1 MLNRYLK
8 ICSIQILVFDFISLN
23 GFFFFTQY
31 WMKQFNIPVHVDQ
44 DTFLLAS
51 NISWAIAL
59 YTTGIY
65 FMSQQLSFERI
76 TRKTIQSVLYY
87 LLLILLF
94 VFLNKE
100 AYNRIFIVTYVLMFI
115 TVALIDRLFFYMLTN
130 YILRRKEIERKVVI
144 VGYNDLS
151 KQLVDN
157 MVGRKSNLRFEGY
170 FEEYSNV
177 HELSHYPVIGN
188 LQECVTYAQTN
199 NIREIYSTLSPEQF
213 PYLYTLAHEAERHFI
228 RFRFVPDFRMF
239 VNRQIYVDYLDNI
252 PIISLR
258 SEPLDDIANRIR
270 KRVFDI
276 MFSAFVMVFI
286 LSWLIPL
293 LALLV
298 KLESRGPVFF
308 IQHRTGRNNET
319 FRCLKFRSMY
329 VNNDANSK
337 QASRHDSRFTK
348 IGRIMRKTNL
358 DEMPQFLNVLVG
370 DMSIVG
376 PRPHMLKHTAEY
388 SAIIQKYMIRHFLK
402 PGITGWA
409 QVNGYRGEITEE
421 IHLRKRIE
429 HDIWYMENW
438 SVYLDLRII
447 FLTVFNTI
455 RGDKNAF

>member
-8 ICSIQILVFDFISLN
+8 ICSIQILMFDFISLN
-23 GFFFFTQY
+23 GFFFFTHYWLQQY
-31 WMKQFNIPVHVDQ
+31 SVPVHMDR
-44 DTFLLAS
+44 DMFLLAS

-65 FMSQQLSFERI
+65 FMSQQLSYERI
-76 TRKTIQSVLYY
+76 TRKTIQGILYY
-87 LLLILLF
+87 LLLMLLF

-100 AYNRIFIVTYVLMFI
+100 AYNRLFIATYCVLFI
-115 TVALIDRLFFYMLTN
+115 IVVLIDRLFFYMLTN

-157 MVGRKSNLRFEGY
+157 LLGRKSNLRFEGY

-177 HELSHYPVIGN
+177 HELSYYPVIGN

-213 PYLYTLAHEAERHFI
+213 PYLYTLAHEAEKHFI

-239 VNRQIYVDYLDNI
+239 VNRQIYIDYLDNI

-270 KRVFDI
+270 KRMFDI
-276 MFSAFVMVFI
+276 LFSAFVMVFI

-308 IQHRTGRNNET
+308 VQNRTGRNNNN

-337 QASRHDSRFTK
+337 QASRNDRRFTR
-348 IGRIMRKTNL
+348 IGRILRKTNL
-358 DEMPQFLNVLVG
+358 DEMPQFLNVFFG

-376 PRPHMLKHTAEY
+376 PRPHMLKHTEEY

-409 QVNGYRGEITEE
+409 QVNGYRGEITDEV
-421 IHLRKRIE
+421 HLRKRIE

-438 SVYLDLRII
+438 SILLDLRII

>member
-8 ICSIQILVFDFISLN
+8 ICSIQILIMDFFCLN
-23 GFFFFTQY
+23 AFFFFVSY
-31 WMKQFNIPVHVDQ
+31 WLQQKEVPVHLDR

-51 NISWAIAL
+51 NIAWVIAL

-65 FMSQQLSFERI
+65 FMSQQMSYERI
-76 TRKTIQSVLYY
+76 ARKTIQGILLY

-100 AYNRIFIVTYVLMFI
+100 AYNRIFIITYCTLFLIIVL
-115 TVALIDRLFFYMLTN
+115 ADRLFFYMLTH
-130 YILRRKEIERKVVI
+130 YLLQRKEIERKVVI

-157 MVGRKSNLRFEGY
+157 LLGRKSNLRFEGY

-177 HELSHYPVIGN
+177 HELSYYPVIGN
-188 LQECVTYAQTN
+188 LQECINYAQSN

-213 PYLYTLAHEAERHFI
+213 PYLYTLAHEAEKHFI

-239 VNRQIYVDYLDNI
+239 VNRQIYVDYLDDI

-270 KRVFDI
+270 KRFFDLVFSLGVTI
-276 MFSAFVMVFI
+276 FL

-308 IQHRTGRNNET
+308 IQHRTGRNNKT

-337 QASRHDSRFTK
+337 QATRNDKRFTRLGK
-348 IGRIMRKTNL
+348 FMRKTNL
-358 DEMPQFLNVLVG
+358 DEMPQFLNVLWG

-376 PRPHMLKHTAEY
+376 PRPHMLKHTEEF

-409 QVNGYRGEITEE
+409 QVNGYRGEITDDL
-421 IHLRKRIE
+421 HLAKRIE

-438 SVYLDLRII
+438 SVYLDLKII

>member
-23 GFFFFTQY
+23 GFFFFARY
-31 WMKQFNIPVHVDQ
+31 WMAQYNVPVHVDQ

-51 NISWAIAL
+51 NISWAVAL

-87 LLLILLF
+87 VLLMLLF

-100 AYNRIFIVTYVLMFI
+100 AYNRTFITTYCLLFI
-115 TVALIDRLFFYMLTN
+115 TVALIDRMFFYMLTN

-151 KQLVDN
+151 KKLVDN
-157 MVGRKSNLRFEGY
+157 LLGRKSNLRFEGY

-177 HELSHYPVIGN
+177 HELSYYPVIGN
-188 LQECVTYAQTN
+188 LQDCVTYAQTN

-298 KLESRGPVFF
+298 KLESRGPIFF
-308 IQHRTGRNNET
+308 IQHRTGRNNQT

-337 QASRHDSRFTK
+337 QASRNDRRFTK
-348 IGRIMRKTNL
+348 IGRILRKTNL
-358 DEMPQFLNVLVG
+358 DEMPQFLNVFVG

-421 IHLRKRIE
+421 VHLRKRIE

>member
-8 ICSIQILVFDFISLN
+8 ICSIQILVFDFLSLN
-23 GFFFFTQY
+23 GFFFFTHYWLRQY
-31 WMKQFNIPVHVDQ
+31 GVPVHVDK
-44 DTFLLAS
+44 DMFLLAS
-51 NISWAIAL
+51 NISWVIAL

-65 FMSQQLSFERI
+65 FMSQQLSYERI
-76 TRKTIQSVLYY
+76 TKKTIQSILYY
-87 LLLILLF
+87 VLLMLLF

-100 AYNRIFIVTYVLMFI
+100 AYNRLFIATYCCLFI
-115 TVALIDRLFFYMLTN
+115 MMVLIDRLFFYMLTN

-157 MVGRKSNLRFEGY
+157 LLGRKSNLRFEGY
-170 FEEYSNV
+170 FEEYNNV
-177 HELSHYPVIGN
+177 HELSYYPVIGN

-239 VNRQIYVDYLDNI
+239 VNRQIYIDYLDNI

-270 KRVFDI
+270 KRMFDI
-276 MFSAFVMVFI
+276 VFSAFVMVFI

-308 IQHRTGRNNET
+308 VQNRTGRNNNN

-337 QASRHDSRFTK
+337 QASRNDRRFTR
-348 IGRIMRKTNL
+348 IGRILRKTNL
-358 DEMPQFLNVLVG
+358 DEMPQFLNVFVG

-376 PRPHMLKHTAEY
+376 PRPHMLKHTEEY

-421 IHLRKRIE
+421 MHLRKRIE

-455 RGDKNAF
+455 KGDKNAF

>member
-1 MLNRYLK
+1 MLDRYLK
-8 ICSIQILVFDFISLN
+8 ICSIQILVLDFVCLN
-23 GFFFFTQY
+23 AFFFFTLF
-31 WMKQFNIPVHVDQ
+31 WMQQNGVPVDVNR

-51 NISWAIAL
+51 NMAWVMAL

-65 FMSQQLSFERI
+65 FMSQQMSVEKI
-76 TRKTIQSVLYY
+76 TRKLLQSVMLYV
-87 LLLILLF
+87 LLMLIF
-94 VFLNKE
+94 TFLTKE
-100 AYNRIFIVTYVLMFI
+100 SYNRIFIVSYCALFMIVVLMN
-115 TVALIDRLFFYMLTN
+115 RLFFYMLTS

-157 MVGRKSNLRFEGY
+157 LLGRKSNLRFEGY

-177 HELSHYPVIGN
+177 HELSYYPVIGN
-188 LQECVTYAQTN
+188 LQECIPYAQSN
-199 NIREIYSTLSPEQF
+199 NIKEIYSTLSPEQF
-213 PYLYTLAHEAERHFI
+213 PYLYTLAHEAEKHFI

-270 KRVFDI
+270 KRMFDI
-276 MFSAFVMVFI
+276 VFSAGVMLFI

-308 IQHRTGRNNET
+308 IQYRTGRNNKT

-337 QASRHDSRFTK
+337 QATRNDRRFTR
-348 IGRIMRKTNL
+348 IGRILRKTNL
-358 DEMPQFLNVLVG
+358 DEMPQFLNVFFG

-376 PRPHMLKHTAEY
+376 PRPHMLKHTEEY

-409 QVNGYRGEITEE
+409 QVNGYRGEITDEL
-421 IHLRKRIE
+421 HLRKRIE

-455 RGDKNAF
+455 KGDKNAF

>member
-31 WMKQFNIPVHVDQ
+31 WMQQYNIPVHVDE
-44 DTFLLAS
+44 DAFLLVS

-65 FMSQQLSFERI
+65 FMSQQLSLERI
-76 TRKTIQSVLYY
+76 TRKTIQSMLYY
-87 LLLILLF
+87 ILLILLF

-100 AYNRIFIVTYVLMFI
+100 AYNRMFITTYCLLFI
-115 TVALIDRLFFYMLTN
+115 TVALIDRMFFYMLTN

-157 MVGRKSNLRFEGY
+157 LMGRKSNLRFEGY

-177 HELSHYPVIGN
+177 HELSYYPVIGN
-188 LQECVTYAQTN
+188 LQDCVTYAQTN

-239 VNRQIYVDYLDNI
+239 VNRQIYIDYLDNI

-308 IQHRTGRNNET
+308 IQHRTGRNNQT

-329 VNNDANSK
+329 VNNDANHK
-337 QASRHDSRFTK
+337 QASRNDRRFTR
-348 IGRIMRKTNL
+348 IGRILRKTNL
-358 DEMPQFLNVLVG
+358 DEMPQFLNVFVG

-376 PRPHMLKHTAEY
+376 PRPHMLKHTEEY

-421 IHLRKRIE
+421 VHLRKRIE

>member
-31 WMKQFNIPVHVDQ
+31 WMQQYNIPVHVDE
-44 DTFLLAS
+44 DAFLLVS

-65 FMSQQLSFERI
+65 FMSQQLSLERI
-76 TRKTIQSVLYY
+76 TRKTIQSMLYY
-87 LLLILLF
+87 ILLILLF

-100 AYNRIFIVTYVLMFI
+100 AYNRMFITTYCLLFI
-115 TVALIDRLFFYMLTN
+115 TVALIDRMFFYMLTN

-157 MVGRKSNLRFEGY
+157 LMGRKSNLRFEGY

-177 HELSHYPVIGN
+177 HELSYYPVIGN
-188 LQECVTYAQTN
+188 LQDCVTYAQTN

-239 VNRQIYVDYLDNI
+239 VNRQIYIDYLDNI

-308 IQHRTGRNNET
+308 IQHRTGRNNQT

-329 VNNDANSK
+329 VNNDANHK
-337 QASRHDSRFTK
+337 QASRNDRRFTK
-348 IGRIMRKTNL
+348 IGRILRKTNL
-358 DEMPQFLNVLVG
+358 DEMPQFLNVFVG

-376 PRPHMLKHTAEY
+376 PRPHMLKHTEEY

-421 IHLRKRIE
+421 VHLRKRIE

>member
-1 MLNRYLK
+1 MLDRYLK

-31 WMKQFNIPVHVDQ
+31 WMQQYNIPVHVDE
-44 DTFLLAS
+44 DAFLLVS

-76 TRKTIQSVLYY
+76 TRKTIQSMLYY
-87 LLLILLF
+87 ILLILLF

-100 AYNRIFIVTYVLMFI
+100 AYNRMFITTYCLLFI
-115 TVALIDRLFFYMLTN
+115 TVALIDRMFFYMLTN

-157 MVGRKSNLRFEGY
+157 LMGRKSNLRFEGY

-177 HELSHYPVIGN
+177 HELSYYPVIGN
-188 LQECVTYAQTN
+188 LQDCVTYAQTN

-239 VNRQIYVDYLDNI
+239 VNRQIYIDYLDNI

-308 IQHRTGRNNET
+308 IQHRTGRNNQT

-329 VNNDANSK
+329 VNNDANHK
-337 QASRHDSRFTK
+337 QASRNDRRFTK
-348 IGRIMRKTNL
+348 IGRILRKTNL
-358 DEMPQFLNVLVG
+358 DEMPQFLNVFVG

-376 PRPHMLKHTAEY
+376 PRPHMLKHTEEY

-421 IHLRKRIE
+421 VHLRKRIE

>member
-31 WMKQFNIPVHVDQ
+31 WMQQFSVPVHVNRDA
-44 DTFLLAS
+44 FLLAS

-65 FMSQQLSFERI
+65 FMSQQLSYERI

-94 VFLNKE
+94 VFLYKE
-100 AYNRIFIVTYVLMFI
+100 AYNRIFIVTYCLLFI
-115 TVALIDRLFFYMLTN
+115 AVALIDRLFFYMLTN

-157 MVGRKSNLRFEGY
+157 LLGRKSNLRFEGY
-170 FEEYSNV
+170 FEEPSNV
-177 HELSHYPVIGN
+177 HELSFYPVIGN

-239 VNRQIYVDYLDNI
+239 VNRQIYIDYLDNI

-298 KLESRGPVFF
+298 KLESRGPIFF
-308 IQHRTGRNNET
+308 IQHRTGRNNQT

-329 VNNDANSK
+329 VNNDANNK
-337 QASRHDSRFTK
+337 QASRNDRRFTK
-348 IGRIMRKTNL
+348 IGRILRKTNL
-358 DEMPQFLNVLVG
+358 DEMPQFLNVFVG

-376 PRPHMLKHTAEY
+376 PRPHMLKHTEEY

-421 IHLRKRIE
+421 VHLRKRIE

>member
-23 GFFFFTQY
+23 GFFFFTQF
-31 WMKQFNIPVHVDQ
+31 WMQQYNIPVHVDT

-65 FMSQQLSFERI
+65 FMSQQLSYERI

-87 LLLILLF
+87 ILLILLF

-100 AYNRIFIVTYVLMFI
+100 AYNRLFIATYCLLFI
-115 TVALIDRLFFYMLTN
+115 SVALIDRLFFYMLTN

-157 MVGRKSNLRFEGY
+157 LLGRKSNLRFEGY

-177 HELSHYPVIGN
+177 HELSYYPVIGN
-188 LQECVTYAQTN
+188 LQECVTYAHSN
-199 NIREIYSTLSPEQF
+199 GIREIYSTLSPEQF

-239 VNRQIYVDYLDNI
+239 VNRQIYIDYLDNI

-276 MFSAFVMVFI
+276 LFSAFVLIFI

-298 KLESRGPVFF
+298 KLESKGPVFF
-308 IQHRTGRNNET
+308 IQHRTGRNNQT

-329 VNNDANSK
+329 VNNDANNK
-337 QASRHDSRFTK
+337 QASRNDRRFTRL
-348 IGRIMRKTNL
+348 GRIMRKTNL
-358 DEMPQFLNVLVG
+358 DEMPQFLNVLFG

-376 PRPHMLKHTAEY
+376 PRPHMLKHTEEY

-409 QVNGYRGEITEE
+409 QVNGFRGEITEE
-421 IHLRKRIE
+421 VHLRKRIE

>member
-1 MLNRYLK
+1 
-8 ICSIQILVFDFISLN
+8 
-23 GFFFFTQY
+23 
-31 WMKQFNIPVHVDQ
+31 MKQFSVPVHVDQ

-87 LLLILLF
+87 LLLILMF

-115 TVALIDRLFFYMLTN
+115 TVALIDRMFFYMLTN

-151 KQLVDN
+151 KKLVDN

-276 MFSAFVMVFI
+276 MFSVFVSIFI

-293 LALLV
+293 LALLIR
-298 KLESRGPVFF
+298 LESRGPIFF

-358 DEMPQFLNVLVG
+358 DEMPQFLNVLLG

>member
-8 ICSIQILVFDFISLN
+8 ICSIQILMFDFISLN
-23 GFFFFTQY
+23 GFFFFTHYWLQQY
-31 WMKQFNIPVHVDQ
+31 NVPVHMDR
-44 DTFLLAS
+44 DMFLLAS
-51 NISWAIAL
+51 NISWGIAL

-65 FMSQQLSFERI
+65 FMSQQLSYERI
-76 TRKTIQSVLYY
+76 TRKTVQGILYY
-87 LLLILLF
+87 LLLMLLF

-100 AYNRIFIVTYVLMFI
+100 AYNRLFIATYCSLFI
-115 TVALIDRLFFYMLTN
+115 AVVLIDRLFFYMLTN

-157 MVGRKSNLRFEGY
+157 LLGRKSNLRFEGY

-177 HELSHYPVIGN
+177 HELSYYPVIGN

-239 VNRQIYVDYLDNI
+239 VNRQIYIDYLDNI

-270 KRVFDI
+270 KRMFDI
-276 MFSAFVMVFI
+276 LFSAFVMVFI

-308 IQHRTGRNNET
+308 VQNRTGRNNNN

-337 QASRHDSRFTK
+337 QASRNDRRFTR
-348 IGRIMRKTNL
+348 IGRILRKTNL
-358 DEMPQFLNVLVG
+358 DEMPQFLNVFLG

-376 PRPHMLKHTAEY
+376 PRPHMLKHTEEY

-421 IHLRKRIE
+421 VHLRKRIE

-438 SVYLDLRII
+438 SILLDLRII